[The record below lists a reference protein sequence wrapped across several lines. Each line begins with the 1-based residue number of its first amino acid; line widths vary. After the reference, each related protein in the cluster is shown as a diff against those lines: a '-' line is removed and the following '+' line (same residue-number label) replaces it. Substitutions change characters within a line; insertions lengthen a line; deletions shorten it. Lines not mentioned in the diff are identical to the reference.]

1 VDQNDIKNL
10 PRNDQAVIGLGILA
24 FIASFFPF
32 YGVTVNVGGFKG
44 SSSISTWHSYAVLGI
59 LLVLAATILAAA
71 QVFAGS
77 SLPSMPVSAN
87 FLVAGLAALGTLLII
102 IRGFTYDSAS
112 APGASVGLKWGF
124 YVVMIVCLA
133 QVAFAVMRLRES
145 GEAMPWESRGSAA
158 PPAA

>member
-1 VDQNDIKNL
+1 MDQNDVKNL
-10 PRNDQAVIGLGILA
+10 PRNDQAVLGLGVLA

-32 YGVTVNVGGFKG
+32 YGVTVKFGGISG
-44 SSSISTWHSYAVLGI
+44 SSSITTWHSYAVLGI
-59 LLVLAATILAAA
+59 LLVLAATVVAGVQI
-71 QVFAGS
+71 FSGS

-87 FLVAGLAALGTLLII
+87 FLVAGLSALGTLLII
-102 IRGFTYDSAS
+102 IRGFTYDTAS

-133 QVAFAVMRLRES
+133 QVVFAAMRLRES
-145 GEAMPWESRGSAA
+145 GEAMPWDNRSTTN